1 MAKCFYCQ
9 KKLWGWS
16 RKRPIHPKDGD
27 SLKLICCD
35 ECWQSKVA
43 EVGLTKA
50 TGKKDKD
57 GSAVVSYVAFEAKK
71 HFEDGNY
78 DEALKSISC
87 AEELSFKSLGSEL
100 GAGSALGS
108 KAHELRGDCYRKLGR
123 REEAFREYIFAHEL
137 TKQGQKRGGTTP
149 WGVLF
154 TVTEAAKT
162 GFRMADLETK
172 IGILRAEPLVE
183 EILRTY
189 ELEELKELREGLK
202 RKKEKYCLYT
212 PEDLTKDSAE
222 YYVRLG
228 FNAIVR
234 GNYDIAIK
242 SLKDAAEMDPKYPV
256 VFYWLGSAYYERYRG
271 EKSKKGLSKMISRV
285 SPEELSEMK
294 AKAEDNFER
303 AIDISVDENL
313 VTQAKKR
320 MDELNTL

>member
-1 MAKCFYCQ
+1 MVKCFYCQ

-16 RKRPIHPKDGD
+16 RRRPIHPKDGD
-27 SLKLICCD
+27 SLKLFCCD

-50 TGKKDKD
+50 TGNKDKD
-57 GSAVVSYVAFEAKK
+57 DSAVVFYVAVEAKK
-71 HFEDGNY
+71 HFDNGKY
-78 DEALKSISC
+78 DEALESISC
-87 AEELSFKSLGSEL
+87 AEELSLKSLGSEL
-100 GAGSALGS
+100 GADSHLGPN
-108 KAHELRGDCYRKLGR
+108 AHELRGDCYRKLGR
-123 REEAFREYIFAHEL
+123 REEAIREFIFAHEL
-137 TKQGQKRGGTTP
+137 TKQGQKHGGTTP
-149 WGVLF
+149 WGVLY
-154 TVTEAAKT
+154 TVKEGARV
-162 GFRMADLETK
+162 GFRMANLETK
-172 IGILRAEPLVE
+172 IGTLRAEPLVE

-202 RKKEKYCLYT
+202 RKREKYCLYT

-222 YYVRLG
+222 YHVRLG

-242 SLKDAAEMDPKYPV
+242 SLKDAAGMDPKYPV
-256 VFYWLGSAYYERYRG
+256 VYYWLGSAYYERYRG
-271 EKSKKGLSKMISRV
+271 EKSKTGLSKMISRV

-303 AIDISVDENL
+303 AIAISVDENL
-313 VTQAKKR
+313 ATQAKKR